1 MTDVPIDSHARDDA
15 GEPVRELAELRE
27 APSERFLG
35 QVMDGINARQTS
47 ARALELSWW
56 GVTNLI
62 LELIDSLF
70 QAIGVRD
77 ERRDD
82 KE

>member
-1 MTDVPIDSHARDDA
+1 MTDVPIDPAARDDA

-27 APSERFLG
+27 EPSDRFLH

-56 GVTNLI
+56 GVTHLI

-70 QAIGVRD
+70 QAIGVKD

>member
-1 MTDVPIDSHARDDA
+1 MTDVPFDGTPDEA

-27 APSERFLG
+27 EPSDHFLG
-35 QVMDGINARQTS
+35 HVMDGINARQTS
-47 ARALELSWW
+47 ARAVEMSWW
-56 GVTNLI
+56 GVTHLL

-77 ERRDD
+77 ERHD